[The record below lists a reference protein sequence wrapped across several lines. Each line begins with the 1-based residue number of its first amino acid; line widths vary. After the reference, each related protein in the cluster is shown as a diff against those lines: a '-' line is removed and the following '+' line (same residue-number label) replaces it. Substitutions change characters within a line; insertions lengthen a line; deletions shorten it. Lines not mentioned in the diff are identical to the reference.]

1 MDFLTQM
8 SLGEIRAFL
17 EPLNDNL
24 LLSPSWNN
32 PIPSAEDPNRV
43 SLART
48 SRGTVGTL
56 KAVVNRAMT
65 RRISGRQYS
74 AQTLVDFRNGTSEG
88 SMTLGALIASIRSW
102 KEVGE

>member
-17 EPLNDNL
+17 QPLNDNL

-48 SRGTVGTL
+48 SRGTVRTL
-56 KAVVNRAMT
+56 KAVVDRAMT
-65 RRISGRQYS
+65 RRIGGRRYGS
-74 AQTLVDFRNGTSEG
+74 ENLVDFRNGASEG